1 MDRSINTGEDTP
13 PAQPAL
19 PEVPPDRPIQWLTQG
34 MRDFLKAPLPGL
46 IYGLIASG
54 AGYLILWGVRAEPFL
69 ILSFVAGFLLVGPLS
84 ALGIYESS
92 RLLEQGQSVGFI
104 ATWRVWRENPV
115 TIGLYI
121 AFLSVVM
128 IAWIRF
134 TSLMLAL
141 LFDRLPAGL
150 QTGWSP
156 LFTSLEGLMF
166 LGVFVVSGAAAAF
179 LVFVTGV
186 VTLCVVTDRRGD
198 LIEGITTSVGVV
210 RRNPATMAVW
220 ATLLVGLTA
229 VGLSTLMLGL
239 VVILPILGHATWRAY
254 RDLVQWPA

>member
-1 MDRSINTGEDTP
+1 MDQSLNANEDGSRAEP
-13 PAQPAL
+13 LFPQ
-19 PEVPPDRPIQWLTQG
+19 VPPERSLQWLRQG
-34 MRDFLKAPLPGL
+34 LRDFMSAPVPGL

-69 ILSFVAGFLLVGPLS
+69 ILSFLAGFLLVGPLA
-84 ALGIYESS
+84 ALGLYESS
-92 RLLEQGQSVGFI
+92 RLLEQGRSVKFF
-104 ATWRVWRENPV
+104 ATWRAFRENPV

-121 AFLSVVM
+121 AFLSLVM

-150 QTGWSP
+150 QTSWST
-156 LFTSLEGLMF
+156 LFTSLDGLMF
-166 LGVFVVSGAAAAF
+166 LGVFMVSGAAAAL

-198 LIEGITTSVGVV
+198 LIEGVTTSVRVV
-210 RRNPATMAVW
+210 RQNPVTMAAW
-220 ATLLVGLTA
+220 AGLLVALTA
-229 VGLSTLMLGL
+229 VGLGTLMLGL
-239 VVILPILGHATWRAY
+239 VLILPVLGHATWRAY
-254 RDLVQWPA
+254 RDLVHWPT